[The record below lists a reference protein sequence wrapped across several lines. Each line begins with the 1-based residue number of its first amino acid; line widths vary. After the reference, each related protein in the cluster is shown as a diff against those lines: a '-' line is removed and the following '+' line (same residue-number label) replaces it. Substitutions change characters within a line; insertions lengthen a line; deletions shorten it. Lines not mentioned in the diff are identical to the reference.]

1 MNQSYAGTNPLNP
14 EFKDRFCVIKM
25 PRVSRDTKHKIYSKF
40 GISDDLEHNLI
51 RLCDR
56 LEDLAEKNTI
66 SNDVVFSTRSQI
78 SFLEIL
84 EENEADNIPNA
95 IQSALADTLIDK
107 FDDPEHEEIVKDL
120 IEEIFN

>member
-1 MNQSYAGTNPLNP
+1 MG
-14 EFKDRFCVIKM
+14 E
-25 PRVSRDTKHKIYSKF
+25 
-40 GISDDLEHNLI
+40 
-51 RLCDR
+51 R

-66 SNDVVFSTRSQI
+66 SSDVVFSTRSQI

-107 FDDPEHEEIVKDL
+107 FDDPDHEEIVKDL

>member
-1 MNQSYAGTNPLNP
+1 M
-14 EFKDRFCVIKM
+14 
-25 PRVSRDTKHKIYSKF
+25 SRETKHKIYSKF

-66 SNDVVFSTRSQI
+66 SSDVVFSTRSQI

-107 FDDPEHEEIVKDL
+107 FDDPDHEEIVKDL